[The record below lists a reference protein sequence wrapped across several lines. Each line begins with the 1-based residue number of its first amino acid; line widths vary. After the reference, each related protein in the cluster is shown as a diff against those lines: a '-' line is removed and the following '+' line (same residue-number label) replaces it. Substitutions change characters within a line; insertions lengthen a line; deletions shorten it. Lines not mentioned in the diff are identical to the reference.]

1 MIEAVHGDGGEDITM
16 LTNASLSGG
25 TTDYP
30 CSQLPVKKR
39 ALYWWW
45 ALKPWLF
52 VPGVVVLGLLVGNL
66 SPANAQKNFSDA
78 TSDQFEKICT
88 TPSAFLGS
96 TSTLFK
102 LCQQVGPQSP
112 ARQGRGSQTQPNLEL
127 ISQQQLKK
135 IRTAEELKEKKV
147 GASPDIVS
155 ADVSGGFSTF
165 VVAGGATV
173 RHHQNAFEQG
183 YDATIPSVTAGGDY
197 RISDK
202 LVAGL
207 AFNYFN
213 LNGDFDSLSGFSAGG
228 FNINS
233 YGPLLYL
240 NYIPF
245 AGAFADVTLGYA
257 RQNNSRSRLAIA
269 INGATLFGTT
279 TLIPAD
285 FTSHLLGASIQT
297 GYDYTIRANDS
308 FTIGPRIGLNVQHWL
323 VDDYQES
330 GNTGLE
336 LRYKDLNQT
345 SVQTTLGFQATY
357 AFGTSIGTV
366 LPYFVA
372 TWVHEFANGQR
383 TIQATVVQD
392 STQDPFF
399 FKTENPARDWAVLG
413 VGVSVL
419 MSPKLLAF
427 VTASTVQGNTNFES
441 YGGNVGLRVNW

>member
-1 MIEAVHGDGGEDITM
+1 M
-16 LTNASLSGG
+16 LTNVSLSGG
-25 TTDYP
+25 ITDHP
-30 CSQLPVKKR
+30 FSRLPVKKR

-66 SPANAQKNFSDA
+66 NPANAQVFRDA
-78 TSDQFEKICT
+78 TNAQFTKICAR
-88 TPSAFLGS
+88 PGDFLGS
-96 TSTLFK
+96 NSTLAR
-102 LCQQVGPQSP
+102 LCTTAGNQSP
-112 ARQGRGSQTQPNLEL
+112 AIQMNGSQTQPNAVL

-135 IRTAEELKEKKV
+135 VRTAEEHEEKKV
-147 GASPDIVS
+147 GASPDVVS

-165 VVAGGATV
+165 VVAGGATL
-173 RHHQNAFEQG
+173 RHHRNAFEEG
-183 YDATIPSVTAGGDY
+183 YDSTIPSVTAGGDY

-213 LNGDFDSLSGFSAGG
+213 SNGDFDSAGG

-245 AGAFADVTLGYA
+245 EGAFADVALGYA
-257 RQNNSRSRLAIA
+257 RQNNSRSRLARA
-269 INGATLFGTT
+269 INNATFLNGAVT
-279 TLIPAD
+279 TLISGD
-285 FTSHLLGASIQT
+285 FNSHLLSANVQI
-297 GYDYTIRANDS
+297 GYDYTISTNGN
-308 FTIGPRIGLNVQHWL
+308 FTIGPRIDLNVQHWL

-336 LRYKDLNQT
+336 LRYGGLDQT
-345 SVQTTLGFQATY
+345 SVQTSLGFKATY

-366 LPYFVA
+366 LPYFAA

-392 STQDPFF
+392 STQDPFTF
-399 FKTENPARDWAVLG
+399 QTEKPARDWAALD

-419 MSPKLLAF
+419 MSPKLSAF
-427 VTASTVQGNTNFES
+427 VTVSTVQGNANFEG

>member
-1 MIEAVHGDGGEDITM
+1 
-16 LTNASLSGG
+16 
-25 TTDYP
+25 
-30 CSQLPVKKR
+30 
-39 ALYWWW
+39 
-45 ALKPWLF
+45 
-52 VPGVVVLGLLVGNL
+52 VVLGLLVGNL
-66 SPANAQKNFSDA
+66 SPANAQTNAQTFKNA
-78 TSDQFEKICT
+78 TNAQFAKICT
-88 TPSAFLGS
+88 TPGAFLS
-96 TSTLFK
+96 PSSTLSQ
-102 LCQQVGPQSP
+102 LCNQQLGQSP
-112 ARQGRGSQTQPNLEL
+112 ATQSIGSQTQPNSEQ
-127 ISQQQLKK
+127 ISKQQLKK
-135 IRTAEELKEKKV
+135 VRTAEEHKVKEK
-147 GASPDIVS
+147 GASPDAVS

-165 VVAGGATV
+165 IVAGGATL
-173 RHHQNAFEQG
+173 RHHQNDFEDG

-213 LNGDFDSLSGFSAGG
+213 SNGDFDSEDGFSAGG

-245 AGAFADVTLGYA
+245 EGAFADVTLGYA
-257 RQNNSRSRLAIA
+257 RQNNSRSRLAIHSV
-269 INGATLFGTT
+269 ATAQFLDALTT
-279 TLIPAD
+279 IIPGD
-285 FTSHLLGASIQT
+285 VTSHLLSASVQT
-297 GYDYTIRANDS
+297 GYDYTVSANDS

-336 LRYKDLNQT
+336 LRYEGLDQT
-345 SVQTTLGFQATY
+345 SVQTTLGFKATY

-366 LPYFVA
+366 LPYVAA

-392 STQDPFF
+392 LTQVPYP
-399 FKTENPARDWAVLG
+399 FKTEKPARDWAALD

-427 VTASTVQGNTNFES
+427 VTGSTVQGNTNFTS

>member
-1 MIEAVHGDGGEDITM
+1 
-16 LTNASLSGG
+16 
-25 TTDYP
+25 
-30 CSQLPVKKR
+30 
-39 ALYWWW
+39 
-45 ALKPWLF
+45 
-52 VPGVVVLGLLVGNL
+52 
-66 SPANAQKNFSDA
+66 
-78 TSDQFEKICT
+78 
-88 TPSAFLGS
+88 
-96 TSTLFK
+96 
-102 LCQQVGPQSP
+102 
-112 ARQGRGSQTQPNLEL
+112 
-127 ISQQQLKK
+127 
-135 IRTAEELKEKKV
+135 
-147 GASPDIVS
+147 
-155 ADVSGGFSTF
+155 
-165 VVAGGATV
+165 
-173 RHHQNAFEQG
+173 
-183 YDATIPSVTAGGDY
+183 VTAGGDY

-213 LNGDFDSLSGFSAGG
+213 SNGDFDSVGGFSAGG

-257 RQNNSRSRLAIA
+257 RQNNSYSRFARA
-269 INGATLFGTT
+269 NPGFTFSNGAKT
-279 TLIPAD
+279 TLISGD
-285 FTSHLLGASIQT
+285 FTSYLLSASVQT
-297 GYDYTIRANDS
+297 GYDYTISANDS

-330 GNTGLE
+330 GNTGLQ
-336 LRYKDLNQT
+336 LRYEGHGQT
-345 SVQTTLGFQATY
+345 SVQTGLGFKATY

-366 LPYFVA
+366 LPYFAA

-392 STQDPFF
+392 STQDPFPF
-399 FKTENPARDWAVLG
+399 QTEKPARDWAALD

-427 VTASTVQGNTNFES
+427 VTASTVQGNTNFTS